1 MTRPHARNREVGS
14 SAIEL
19 VLLTPVLIALVFAV
33 VQAALLW
40 HAHHVAVA
48 AAQQGARLARAA
60 EGADPAMVRAATVDY
75 LHSLGA
81 DLLGAPTVTVTRAGG
96 WATVTVTGRAVSLLP
111 GATLRISAVSRGP
124 IEAFRPASLA
134 SGR

>member
-1 MTRPHARNREVGS
+1 MRRPSPDGRRDIGS

-40 HAHHVAVA
+40 NAQHVAVA
-48 AAQQGARLARAA
+48 AAQQGARLARTAA
-60 EGADPAMVRAATVDY
+60 GGDEATVRDATVGY
-75 LHSLGA
+75 VHSLGA
-81 DLLGAPTVTVTRAGG
+81 SLVDAPTVTVTRAGG
-96 WATVTVTGRAVSLLP
+96 WATVTVTAHAVSLLP
-111 GATLRISAVSRGP
+111 GATLTVHGTSRGP
-124 IEAFRPASLA
+124 IERFTPTAG